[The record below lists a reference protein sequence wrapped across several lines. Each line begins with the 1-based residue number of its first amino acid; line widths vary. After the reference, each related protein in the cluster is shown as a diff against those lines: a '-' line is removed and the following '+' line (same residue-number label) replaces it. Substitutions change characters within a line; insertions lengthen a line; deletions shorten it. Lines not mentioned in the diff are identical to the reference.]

1 MNMPLRALA
10 LVLAIQCSVGGD
22 SALAQTELEE
32 IRIFSDVG
40 ALVRDNDTTAFV
52 GSDTTLFLVFPDSNT
67 GTNVSGEMVQMPG
80 NNHEID
86 AYYHGPVAN
95 AVYSLDVAVEFDGQ
109 LIQPGDVFYVDFN
122 GVTMFFDASAAGL
135 PDSVNT
141 DAVSYDPATDDI
153 LLSFSNPFEIGG
165 NIYLPG
171 DVVRYDGANFD
182 LFFDSEIIGPGV
194 NLDGLH
200 VLDTGQILMSFD
212 ADVRIDGQLYH
223 DDDIIEHNP
232 NSGAFVLNYG
242 VRQQHSSWVAAD
254 VNALAATRRPMGG
267 EVSFTQAQIN
277 ILENEGPL
285 QLTVSRSGGSEGAAA
300 FVWQTVAGTA
310 DATDYTAG
318 LSVVTFADGDTSDKT
333 ITIPINNDNLAEG
346 IERFSVTLSL
356 NSGFA
361 RVGRHGRIE
370 VDILDD
376 ETFVFADSFE

>member
-1 MNMPLRALA
+1 
-10 LVLAIQCSVGGD
+10 
-22 SALAQTELEE
+22 
-32 IRIFSDVG
+32 
-40 ALVRDNDTTAFV
+40 
-52 GSDTTLFLVFPDSNT
+52 
-67 GTNVSGEMVQMPG
+67 
-80 NNHEID
+80 
-86 AYYHGPVAN
+86 
-95 AVYSLDVAVEFDGQ
+95 
-109 LIQPGDVFYVDFN
+109 
-122 GVTMFFDASAAGL
+122 
-135 PDSVNT
+135 
-141 DAVSYDPATDDI
+141 
-153 LLSFSNPFEIGG
+153 
-165 NIYLPG
+165 
-171 DVVRYDGANFD
+171 
-182 LFFDSEIIGPGV
+182 
-194 NLDGLH
+194 
-200 VLDTGQILMSFD
+200 
-212 ADVRIDGQLYH
+212 
-223 DDDIIEHNP
+223 
-232 NSGAFVLNYG
+232 LNYG

-267 EVSFTQAQIN
+267 EVSFTRAQIN